1 MVVLALHRGLHRAR
15 RDGGGGQGSGPRRGS
30 LEANKLSWFVLSRV
44 SDFRIY
50 EEYQAAG
57 FDMDAAKK
65 LVLSVVQD
73 SSAYEVK

>member
-1 MVVLALHRGLHRAR
+1 VEAVAKDLGVA
-15 RDGGGGQGSGPRRGS
+15 PGS

-44 SDFRIY
+44 SDFRLY

-57 FDMDAAKK
+57 FDMNAAKRMIMS
-65 LVLSVVQD
+65 VLQD